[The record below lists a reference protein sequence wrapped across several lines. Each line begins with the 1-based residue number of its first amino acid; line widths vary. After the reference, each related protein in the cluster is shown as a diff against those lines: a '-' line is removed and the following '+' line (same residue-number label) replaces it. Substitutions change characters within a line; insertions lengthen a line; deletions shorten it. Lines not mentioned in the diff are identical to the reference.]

1 MTTTRERGAFTL
13 LEVLVALTVL
23 IVGIVAV
30 MQLFPAS
37 LIQARM
43 AAERTISA
51 ELANSHLDEIRA
63 SGASELFNGNLPR
76 GLLASVAAA
85 SGIYEEYE
93 TGSALYE
100 DFSASVAR
108 LRGAAEVYLQRV
120 TFTVTLPDGREETF
134 VTFVAK
140 Q

>member
-1 MTTTRERGAFTL
+1 MNKKKHDAFTL

-51 ELANSHLDEIRA
+51 GLANSHLDEIRA
-63 SGASELFNGNLPR
+63 SGASELFNGNLPM
-76 GLLASVAAA
+76 GLFSSFAN
-85 SGIYEEYE
+85 IYGVYE
-93 TGSALYE
+93 VYDVGGGLYQ
-100 DFSASVAR
+100 DFSATVAR
-108 LRGAAEVYLQRV
+108 LSGASEVYLQRV

-134 VTFVAK
+134 VTFVTE